1 MDRAMAGPRA
11 ERMRSNSHRLQQ
23 NKQQSLAQ
31 RLGAG
36 LEGGE
41 GSTPT
46 SYSFFFAERGGG
58 GCAGAAAAGDDGV
71 RLAMRSGSASV
82 SGASL
87 ITSNATGTDTAMAA
101 WLARRRRDII
111 ELPGD

>member
-58 GCAGAAAAGDDGV
+58 GVGAAAAGDDGV
-71 RLAMRSGSASV
+71 RLAIRSGSASV